1 MHKRT
6 LLLTLDFPPRRG
18 GVARYL
24 FELVRQLA
32 AHQNE
37 GGEIRVVAQRE
48 QGAEDADRLATF
60 PLQRRRLL
68 ASWLWPHWLPALFLL
83 LLQRNSYDQLLVSH
97 VLPLGVAAWMSQ
109 KITGKP
115 YLIILHGMDFALA
128 RRNPWKR
135 KLTKRVLESAALVV
149 TNTENLEREV
159 RGFAK
164 TRATQVVYPCLG
176 TEIQDASRVPRPEQT
191 TQGPLSLLTVARLV
205 PRKGHIAVLD
215 ALALLR
221 DRGRL
226 PHLHYHIVG
235 DGPMYE
241 PLARHCKEL
250 KLNTLVTFHRNVT
263 DRELLD
269 FYRDASLFVMPT
281 EHLGR
286 DIEGFG
292 IVYIEAG
299 AFALP
304 VIASDLPG
312 VTEAVIDGETGILV
326 PAGSVP
332 DLADAIEILARNPER
347 CRELGEKGRERAW
360 NLFNPERQWSVLE
373 SYL

>member
-1 MHKRT
+1 MNKRT
-6 LLLTLDFPPRRG
+6 LLLTLDFPPRPG

-24 FELVRQLA
+24 YELVRELEN
-32 AHQNE
+32 HQH
-37 GGEIRVVAQRE
+37 EIRVV
-48 QGAEDADRLATF
+48 TK
-60 PLQRRRLL
+60 RLL
-68 ASWLWPHWLPALFLL
+68 IYWLWPHWLPSLLLL
-83 LLQRNSYDQLLVSH
+83 LLQRKTYDQVLVSH
-97 VLPLGVAAWMSQ
+97 VLPLGVAAWVSQ
-109 KITGKP
+109 KVTGKP

-135 KLTKRVLESAALVV
+135 KLTKRVLESAALVI

-159 RGFAK
+159 RGFAR
-164 TRATQVVYPCLG
+164 TRGTCVVYPCLG
-176 TEIQDASRVPRPEQT
+176 TEMRDASMVLRQT
-191 TQGPLSLLTVARLV
+191 ETTPQHAYVLTVARLV

-226 PHLHYHIVG
+226 PHMHYHIVG

-241 PLARHCKEL
+241 ALLRHTKEL
-250 KLNTLVTFHRNVT
+250 KLNSLVTFHRQVT

-269 FYRDASLFVMPT
+269 HYRLASLFVMPT

-299 AFALP
+299 AFGLP

-312 VTEAVIDGETGILV
+312 VTEAVMDGETGILI
-326 PAGSVP
+326 PSGSVP
-332 DLADAIEILARNPER
+332 DLADAMEILIRNPER
-347 CRELGEKGRERAW
+347 AKELGTRGREVAKTK
-360 NLFNPERQWSVLE
+360 FTCEEQYERLKDF
-373 SYL
+373 L